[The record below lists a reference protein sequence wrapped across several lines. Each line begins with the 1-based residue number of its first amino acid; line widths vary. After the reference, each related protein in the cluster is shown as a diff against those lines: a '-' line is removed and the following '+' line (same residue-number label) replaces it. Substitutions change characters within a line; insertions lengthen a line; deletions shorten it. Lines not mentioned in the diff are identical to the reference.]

1 MYSGVVGDMSCNVA
15 LLLWNQ
21 SLSRCDNLSMSS
33 IVGLRPPVTQSATIS
48 FQFLIFYSVFLVF
61 NLFYCALNF
70 VIGRT
75 TEKTNKTIGF
85 CPSDTALDMHIFLGL
100 T

>member
-75 TEKTNKTIGF
+75 TEKQTKLSVSVLPIR
-85 CPSDTALDMHIFLGL
+85 H
-100 T
+100 